1 MQKLYFAITLATLT
15 ALAGTA
21 AIDPSIIREI
31 AKEDHI
37 LENIT
42 VAFLAASFILGFIT
56 TRTQQ
61 PYPKLLSLTL
71 STLSLIALLDEIS
84 FGQRIFKFQ
93 SIQIGDKYYFDGL
106 HDIAEITKNTIY
118 KSDQNIIYGIT
129 IVVLLAALILRIYGS
144 RIAAYIQFLAQERL
158 LWLFVIAFCSA
169 TIAQLVDIKILGS
182 YISTPLEE
190 TLEAVAAL
198 GIFFCQI
205 KIFRSTKFSG

>member
-1 MQKLYFAITLATLT
+1 MQKLYFAITLTTLT

-84 FGQRIFKFQ
+84 FGQRIFNFN
-93 SIQIGDKYYFDGL
+93 SIPITDEYYLNGL
-106 HDIAEITKNTIY
+106 HDIAEIAKNSIS
-118 KSDQNIIYGIT
+118 KSDQS
-129 IVVLLAALILRIYGS
+129 IVVVITFVSLLAICMLSFCGGRI
-144 RIAAYIQFLAQERL
+144 RKYIQFLAKEKL
-158 LWLFVIAFCSA
+158 LWFLLLFSA
-169 TIAQLVDIKILGS
+169 LVLLR
-182 YISTPLEE
+182 ISL
-190 TLEAVAAL
+190 
-198 GIFFCQI
+198 I
-205 KIFRSTKFSG
+205 SKF

>member
-1 MQKLYFAITLATLT
+1 MQKLYFAITLATLA

-21 AIDPSIIREI
+21 AIDPSMIREI

-42 VAFLAASFILGFIT
+42 VAFLGASFVLGVFT
-56 TRTQQ
+56 TRAQKT
-61 PYPKLLSLTL
+61 YPKLLSLIL

-106 HDIAEITKNTIY
+106 HDIAEITKNTVY
-118 KSDQNIIYGIT
+118 NSDQNIIYVLT
-129 IVVLLAALILRIYGS
+129 VVALSAALTLRIYGS
-144 RIAAYIQFLAQERL
+144 RIAAYIRFLAQERL
-158 LWLFVIAFCSA
+158 LWLFVIALFSA
-169 TIAQLVDIKILGS
+169 TIAQLIDIKILGS

-198 GIFFCQI
+198 GIFFCQL
-205 KIFRSTKFSG
+205 KIFSSTKFSG

>member
-1 MQKLYFAITLATLT
+1 MQKLYFAITLTTLT

-56 TRTQQ
+56 TRTQK

-84 FGQRIFKFQ
+84 FGQRIFNFQ
-93 SIQIGDKYYFDGL
+93 SIQIGDKFYFDGI
-106 HDIAEITKNTIY
+106 HDIVEITKNAIY
-118 KSDQNIIYGIT
+118 K
-129 IVVLLAALILRIYGS
+129 
-144 RIAAYIQFLAQERL
+144 FL
-158 LWLFVIAFCSA
+158 LW
-169 TIAQLVDIKILGS
+169 G
-182 YISTPLEE
+182 
-190 TLEAVAAL
+190 
-198 GIFFCQI
+198 
-205 KIFRSTKFSG
+205 